1 MCRLMTGSTLRAA
14 PASRD
19 PSWASRA
26 AAAAGV
32 VAALLVLACS
42 VDPTEQ
48 AQGVLLVNDL
58 QQTVTVRQC
67 GEDCSKPWRPP
78 AEFHTLRPSET
89 YPVNGCSDCVANQYW
104 AAVDTNGHVLGC
116 VNLRFDKKTPDNIR
130 VGLTNLVRCGKP

>member
-1 MCRLMTGSTLRAA
+1 MAGSTLRTA
-14 PASRD
+14 PASRE
-19 PSWASRA
+19 PSWASRI

-67 GEDCSKPWRPP
+67 GEDCSNPSRPP
-78 AEFHTLRPSET
+78 AEFHALGPGET
-89 YPVNGCSDCVANQYW
+89 YPVNGCADCVVNQYW
-104 AAVDTNGHVLGC
+104 AVVDTNGHVLGC
-116 VNLRFDKKTPDNIR
+116 VNLRFDKKTPDNIWVR
-130 VGLTNLVRCGKP
+130 LTHLVRCGEP